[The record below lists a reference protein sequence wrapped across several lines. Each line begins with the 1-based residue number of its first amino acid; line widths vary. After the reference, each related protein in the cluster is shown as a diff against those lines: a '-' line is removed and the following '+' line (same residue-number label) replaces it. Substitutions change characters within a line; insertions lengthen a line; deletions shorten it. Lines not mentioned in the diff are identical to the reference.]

1 MSGTHATGWLILA
14 GPTRTGTT
22 TLFRHLSASPVFC
35 ASFHK
40 ETDYFLHCLRQSR
53 AASPEEYRGLFRDGS
68 GVCLEASPLYFA
80 LGSSIAEEIAA
91 LPGETKVLLTFRE
104 PVDRFRSL
112 LTHVLTKRN
121 VAAPPAVDMFVEA
134 AMAAMDVA
142 PDPHNE
148 NSLAFREGCYREQL
162 AQWLAVLGEDRVRVV
177 FFESLAAQPES
188 TLLALHQWLACEDLA
203 LAISQENASREVRG
217 RRLHALAMRLNHAL
231 EPLFN
236 RLQPLRAL
244 LREIYYRFN
253 GKPTPDPLP
262 RPLALRLQQAYAA
275 RNAGL
280 RAVVAPLTLGDVP
293 DWVN

>member
-1 MSGTHATGWLILA
+1 MSVTHASGWLILA

-22 TLFRHLSASPVFC
+22 TLFRHLAASPVFC

-40 ETDYFLHCLRQSR
+40 ETDYFLNCLRQSR
-53 AASPEEYRGLFRDGS
+53 AASPAEYRRLFREGS

-80 LGSSIAEEIAA
+80 LGSAIATEIAT
-91 LPGETKVLLTFRE
+91 LPGDAKVLLTFRE

-121 VAAPPAVDMFVEA
+121 VTAPPAVDAFVEA
-134 AMAAMDVA
+134 ALAAMESA
-142 PDPHNE
+142 PDPGNE
-148 NSLAFREGCYREQL
+148 NSLSFREGCYREQL
-162 AQWLAVLGEDRVRVV
+162 SQWLSALGEERVRVV
-177 FFESLAAQPES
+177 FFESLATQPES
-188 TLLALHQWLACEDLA
+188 TLRALHQWLHCDDLP
-203 LAISQENASREVRG
+203 LAIGQENASREVRG

-231 EPLFN
+231 EPLLN

-253 GKPTPDPLP
+253 GKSTPDPLP
-262 RPLALRLQQAYAA
+262 RAQALRLQQAYAA

-280 RAVVAPLTLGDVP
+280 RSAVAPLTLGDVP